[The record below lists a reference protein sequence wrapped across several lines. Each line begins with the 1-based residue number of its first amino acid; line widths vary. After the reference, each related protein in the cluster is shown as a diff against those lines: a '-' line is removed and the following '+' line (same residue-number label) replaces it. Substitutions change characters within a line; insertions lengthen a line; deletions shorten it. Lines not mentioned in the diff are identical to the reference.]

1 MKKLIFTLL
10 MFLSYS
16 AWAEWVL
23 VAASASNGNQYYIDP
38 ATIRREGT
46 LLRYWKLVNLK
57 VRDKFDGDMSWRTR
71 DEIDCKK
78 ERWRFTSMTTFSES
92 MLGGRMTSN
101 INVPNGEWSDI
112 APDTVYADV
121 MAYVCA
127 K

>member
-1 MKKLIFTLL
+1 MKKLIFALL
-10 MFLSYS
+10 MVLSYS

-23 VAASASNGNQYYIDP
+23 VAAVASNGNQYYIDP

-46 LLRYWKLVNLK
+46 LLKYWRLTNLK
-57 VRDKFDGDMSWRTR
+57 VRNKAGDMSWRTR

-78 ERWRFTSMTTFSES
+78 ERWRFTSLTRFSES
-92 MLGGRMTSN
+92 MLGGT
-101 INVPNGEWSDI
+101 INTNVNAPNNEWRDI
-112 APDTVYADV
+112 APGTVMSFV